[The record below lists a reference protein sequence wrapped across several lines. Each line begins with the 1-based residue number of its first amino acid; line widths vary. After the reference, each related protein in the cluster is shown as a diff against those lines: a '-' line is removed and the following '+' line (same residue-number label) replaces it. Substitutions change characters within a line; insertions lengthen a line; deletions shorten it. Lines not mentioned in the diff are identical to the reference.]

1 MEEKDFKNMMQDSK
15 LEIEFPDFEEN
26 VMEKIYTKEANRKS
40 VWRNLKISW
49 IFFFIGSFFGIFA
62 TQFLADIHLPF
73 LAEDSKLV
81 LLVGEIIIVF
91 VVASQF
97 DMLIR
102 FTFKKRE

>member
-1 MEEKDFKNMMQDSK
+1 MEENEFKKMMQNSK

-26 VMEKIYTKEANRKS
+26 VMEKIYEKKSNRKS

-49 IFFFIGSFFGIFA
+49 VFFFIGSFFGIFA
-62 TQFLADIHLPF
+62 TQFLADINLPF